1 MTQLTPGEL
10 EVMKIL
16 WEHDSLKPAE
26 ILAKMDRPL
35 SDAALRSVLRVL
47 LHKGQTK
54 RKKTGRA
61 FFYSASKKSEGT
73 FKTMTRRLADA
84 FCRGSSLGL
93 IARLLEEEQFSEEEV
108 EQLQQLAKKASQQ
121 KTTSERRKSK

>member
-1 MTQLTPGEL
+1 MVYLTPGEL

-16 WEHDSLKPAE
+16 WEHGSLKPAE
-26 ILAKMDRPL
+26 ILEKVDRPI

-54 RKKTGRA
+54 RKKVGKA
-61 FFYSASKKSEGT
+61 FFYSASKKSQST

-93 IARLLEEEQFSEEEV
+93 IARLIEEEQFSEEEV
-108 EQLQQLAKKASQQ
+108 QQLQQLTKKASQQ
-121 KTTSERRKSK
+121 NATSQRRKSR